1 MPLSV
6 MTGLLSKATTGN
18 ELLSILDSIVV
29 DETPVI
35 GAVIPTAEPI
45 NFWVLRLP
53 FHLNSWLCLSLLISP
68 LFGLPLLKT

>member
-35 GAVIPTAEPI
+35 EAVIPTAEPI
-45 NFWVLRLP
+45 NF
-53 FHLNSWLCLSLLISP
+53 
-68 LFGLPLLKT
+68 

>member
-45 NFWVLRLP
+45 NF
-53 FHLNSWLCLSLLISP
+53 
-68 LFGLPLLKT
+68 